1 MTTTHQPQD
10 QLNRMTSDVSI
21 LGNDEERIRTFDRD
35 PSEIDDIINEEAG
48 L

>member
-1 MTTTHQPQD
+1 
-10 QLNRMTSDVSI
+10 MTSDAFI
-21 LGNDEERIRTFDRD
+21 IGNNEERIRTFDRD